1 MKQAEIKRLLPDI
14 MGRTVRARTPAC
26 ALLRVMEKLHA
37 PSEAALEKLDSTF
50 NPHRTPDRFV
60 TMLARWVNLERL
72 FEEDPGEA
80 ASPASSFLPTTGL
93 GRLRELVSCAH
104 RLWQWRGTK
113 KGLLMVLETATGIAH
128 FEIFENVSGAER
140 KPTPFHLLVRAPKES
155 EAHETLIRR
164 IIALEKP
171 ASCTFELEFRTEEV

>member
-1 MKQAEIKRLLPDI
+1 MKQAEIKRLLPSI
-14 MGRTVRARTPAC
+14 VGRTVRAGTPAC
-26 ALLRVMEKLHA
+26 ALLEVMEKLHA
-37 PSEAALEKLDSTF
+37 PSAAALEKLDSIF

-60 TMLARWVNLERL
+60 MMLARWVNLERL

-80 ASPASSFLPTTGL
+80 ASPASSFLPTVGL

-113 KGLLMVLETATGIAH
+113 KGLLTVLETATGMAN
-128 FEIFENVSGAER
+128 FEILENVFGAGREP
-140 KPTPFHLLVRAPKES
+140 KPFHLLVRAPKES

-164 IIALEKP
+164 IIELEKP
-171 ASCTFELEFRTEEV
+171 ASCTFELEFRAD